1 MMKAAAYRQR
11 GISLSGLLVAA
22 VVLGVVAIFG
32 MKLIPAYM
40 QDAEIK
46 NIFNA
51 VANDPEM
58 RAASVREIQIAY
70 SKRAI
75 VANVTAIK
83 MEDVEISKE
92 GDRVLLSASYAVKV
106 PLVGNASLLLE
117 FNPSNSR

>member
-1 MMKAAAYRQR
+1 MKAAAYRQR
-11 GISLSGLLVAA
+11 GISLSGLLVVA
-22 VVLGVVAIFG
+22 VLLGVAAIFG

-58 RAASVREIQIAY
+58 RAASAREIQIAY

>member
-1 MMKAAAYRQR
+1 MKTLAYRQR
-11 GISLSGLLVAA
+11 GISLTGLLAAA
-22 VVLGVVAIFG
+22 VVLGVSAIFG

-51 VANDPEM
+51 IANDPGL

-70 SKRAI
+70 SKRAV

-83 MEDVEISKE
+83 MEDLEISKE
-92 GDRVLLSASYAVKV
+92 GDGISLSASYEVKI
-106 PLVGNASLLLE
+106 PLAGNASMLLE
-117 FNPSNSR
+117 FNPSNSK

>member
-1 MMKAAAYRQR
+1 MKAAAYRQR